1 MSAGQLRPLDG
12 VSHGL
17 RPLVPGWGQLDRGA
31 ATAAARL
38 PSHGDLAVYQSILG
52 LEFEA
57 GGLSGLLDGQA
68 LDGGVTH
75 MWAGNACLFR

>member
-1 MSAGQLRPLDG
+1 MKSADNIFDKHR
-12 VSHGL
+12 
-17 RPLVPGWGQLDRGA
+17 
-31 ATAAARL
+31 
-38 PSHGDLAVYQSILG
+38 DLAVYQSILG